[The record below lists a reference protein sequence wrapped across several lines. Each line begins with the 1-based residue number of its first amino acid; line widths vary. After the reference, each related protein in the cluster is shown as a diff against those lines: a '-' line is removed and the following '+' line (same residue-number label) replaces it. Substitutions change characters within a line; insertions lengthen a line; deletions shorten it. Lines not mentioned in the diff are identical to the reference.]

1 MMRSDGFT
9 LLEVMFATTILAIGM
24 LALATMQLNAIRA
37 NAFGNEMTVATCLAQ
52 TQIERMKCVHDVTT
66 LCSGGEAGP
75 IDLKENPG
83 GIFNR
88 FWTVE
93 AGPTAD
99 SRSVTVTVAWSS
111 GLGDHRI
118 KLETMTRGSGE

>member
-1 MMRSDGFT
+1 MRSDGFT

-24 LALATMQLNAIRA
+24 LALATMQLTAIRA

-52 TQIERMKCVHDVTT
+52 TQLERMQSVHDVTT
-66 LCSGGEAGP
+66 LSSGGEAGP
-75 IDLKENPG
+75 IDLKENPR

-88 FWTVE
+88 FWTVG

-99 SRSVTVTVAWSS
+99 SRRVSVTVTWST
-111 GLGDHRI
+111 GLGDHRVR
-118 KLETMTRGSGE
+118 LETMTRGSGE